1 MSLIGTILGTLLTS
15 PTDEKTLL
23 NFYKITRPFGSW
35 KRFKSQMSTE
45 QQLGIDSE
53 NKRDIIS
60 TIMAVPWQVVFFMFM
75 LSLIFK
81 TWLNVSVLGVLLVVL
96 TIGLYYTWYRHLS
109 TEVKVDN

>member
-1 MSLIGTILGTLLTS
+1 
-15 PTDEKTLL
+15 
-23 NFYKITRPFGSW
+23 
-35 KRFKSQMSTE
+35 
-45 QQLGIDSE
+45 
-53 NKRDIIS
+53 
-60 TIMAVPWQVVFFMFM
+60 VVFFMFM